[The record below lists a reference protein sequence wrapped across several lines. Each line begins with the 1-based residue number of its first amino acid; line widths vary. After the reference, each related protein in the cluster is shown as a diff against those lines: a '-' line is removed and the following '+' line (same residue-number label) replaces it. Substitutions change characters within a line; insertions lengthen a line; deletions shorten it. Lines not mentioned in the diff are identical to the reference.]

1 MMQTLFGRIAMAV
14 LLAITLAG
22 GFTIWQQHG
31 QLQTATTRL
40 NEFTQA
46 NAELTTANQLQA
58 GQLLAMQRNAESQ
71 ATATLQ
77 LTDRL
82 DHIDSQ
88 SSANAVKLET
98 AIHATPAAIAW
109 GSTAIPA
116 DVASLLD
123 TTTDR
128 TASTPTG
135 QQPMPASDSLPLAGT
150 GTEDQQAASG
160 KPAAAPDSTGTLRGA
175 DRQHQELPAP

>member
-1 MMQTLFGRIAMAV
+1 MIPTLFGRIAMAT
-14 LLAITLAG
+14 LLAIALAT
-22 GFTIWQQHG
+22 GFTVWQQDG

-46 NAELTTANQLQA
+46 NASLTTANQLQA
-58 GQLLAMQRNAESQ
+58 SQLVTMQRNADNQ

-77 LTDRL
+77 LADRL
-82 DHIDSQ
+82 DRLDRQ
-88 SSANAVKLET
+88 SSATAVKLEA

-116 DVASLLD
+116 DVARLLD

-128 TASTPTG
+128 TASAPAG
-135 QQPMPASDSLPLAGT
+135 QQPMPASGSLPPART
-150 GTEDQQAASG
+150 GTEDQQAAGG
-160 KPAAAPDSTGTLRGA
+160 KPAAAPGSTGALRGA